1 MYEKIAWDHFY
12 KTGNLESFIEYKK
25 LMEIN
30 NNMQNELKE
39 KGDAFS
45 ELNQIKSSSNKR
57 NNI

>member
-12 KTGNLESFIEYKK
+12 KTGNLESFIEYRK
-25 LMEIN
+25 LMQIN
-30 NNMQNELKE
+30 SNMPNELKG

-45 ELNQIKSSSNKR
+45 ELNKDKSSSNKG

>member
-12 KTGNLESFIEYKK
+12 KTGNVESFIEYRK

-30 NNMQNELKE
+30 NNMQNVLKE
-39 KGDAFS
+39 KGDVFS
-45 ELNQIKSSSNKR
+45 ELDKSERNSNKG